1 VRVPAAGRYRITLDA
16 PMWIDVIDA
25 DQPIQSTA
33 FQRQR
38 PCTLIHKSVEWS
50 LPADV
55 DLIVQITGAGAREHA
70 KLAVTAVPAS

>member
-1 VRVPAAGRYRITLDA
+1 VGDELRRSLRFRQSRPVG
-16 PMWIDVIDA
+16 DVGAENRDGLE
-25 DQPIQSTA
+25 
-33 FQRQR
+33 
-38 PCTLIHKSVEWS
+38 PCRRIHKSVEWS